1 MNFLE
6 KFLLFIHLIGMAY
19 LVGGLLVQ
27 LKEKQKVINRGIR
40 DGAYSQL
47 VTGPVMLWI
56 EATSESP
63 EKFNDSVVGLKS
75 LALIVILIIVFRSV
89 RKKKI
94 SNKQYYAILISALTA
109 VALAMFIY

>member
-19 LVGGLLVQ
+19 LVGGLLIQ

-75 LALIVILIIVFRSV
+75 LTLIVILIIVFRNI

-94 SNKQYYAILISALTA
+94 SNKQYYAILFSALFA
-109 VALAMFIY
+109 VALAMFIH